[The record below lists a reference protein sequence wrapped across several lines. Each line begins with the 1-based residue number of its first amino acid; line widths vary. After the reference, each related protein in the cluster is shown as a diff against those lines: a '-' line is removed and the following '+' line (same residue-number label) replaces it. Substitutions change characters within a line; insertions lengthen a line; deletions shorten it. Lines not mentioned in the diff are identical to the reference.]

1 MGGLSRVQWR
11 KSSRSASGEQCVEV
25 GYLDGRIFARG
36 SKNPT
41 GHILACKQT
50 EWSAFL
56 NAAKTATSTFPRS
69 FGARSLI
76 FRAE

>member
-11 KSSRSASGEQCVEV
+11 KSSHSASGEQCVEV
-25 GYLDGRIFARG
+25 GYLDGHIFARD

-41 GHILACKQT
+41 GHILTCKQT

-56 NAAKTATSTFPRS
+56 NAAKNGNLDLP
-69 FGARSLI
+69 
-76 FRAE
+76 